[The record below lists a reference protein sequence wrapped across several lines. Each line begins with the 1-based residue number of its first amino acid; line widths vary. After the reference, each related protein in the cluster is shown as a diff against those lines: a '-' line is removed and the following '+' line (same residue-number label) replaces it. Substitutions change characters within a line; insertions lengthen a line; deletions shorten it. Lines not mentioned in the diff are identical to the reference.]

1 MAPSPPDAMHRSIPK
16 SDFGT
21 MPDGTRVELYTLTN
35 SNGLVCKVMTYGAVI
50 TELHVPD
57 RSGKLG
63 DVVLG
68 FDSLARYITDSP
80 CFGAAVGRVANRIAK
95 GSFSLDGKTYALA
108 INDPPNTLHGGVKG
122 FDKAVWIA
130 EASESPAGP
139 SIVLRHLSPDGDEGF
154 PGTLDVRLTYTLTH
168 GNELKIEFEATTD
181 KATPVNLTNHSYFNL
196 AGEGDIHGHVLR
208 LKAKSYTP
216 ADESLIPTGEIA
228 PVAETPLDFTKSKPV
243 GRDIGK
249 VPGLKGY
256 DHNFVIDR
264 GGRDLVLAAH
274 VNEPVSGRRME
285 VVTDQ
290 PGVQLYTSNSVRRH
304 PCRQVRCRV
313 SAPRPASASK
323 PSISPDSVNKPAF
336 PSTILR
342 PGETL
347 RNTTIY
353 RFSAK

>member
-1 MAPSPPDAMHRSIPK
+1 MAPSIPK

-21 MPDGTRVELYTLTN
+21 MPDGTRVDLYTLTN
-35 SNGLVCKVMTYGAVI
+35 SNGLVCKVVTYGAVI

-68 FDSLARYITDSP
+68 FDSLPRYLTDSP
-80 CFGAAVGRVANRIAK
+80 CFGAAVGRVANRIAN
-95 GSFSLDGKTYALA
+95 GRFSLDGKAYALA

-122 FDKAVWIA
+122 FDKAVWMA

-139 SIVLRHLSPDGDEGF
+139 SILLRHLSPDGDEGF
-154 PGTLDVRLTYTLTH
+154 PGALDVRLTYTLTH
-168 GNELKIEFEATTD
+168 GNELRIEFEATTD

-196 AGEGDIHGHVLR
+196 AAQGDIHGHVLR
-208 LKAKSYTP
+208 MKAKNYTP
-216 ADESLIPTGEIA
+216 SDESLIPTGEIA
-228 PVAETPLDFTKSKPV
+228 PVAKTPLDFTKAKPV
-243 GRDIGK
+243 GRDIGR

-256 DHNFVIDR
+256 DHNFVIDG

-274 VNEPVSGRRME
+274 VHEPVSGRTME

-290 PGVQLYTSNSVRRH
+290 PGVQLYTSNSFDGTLVGKYGAAFPLH
-304 PCRQVRCRV
+304 AGLCLETQHF
-313 SAPRPASASK
+313 
-323 PSISPDSVNKPAF
+323 PDSVNKPAF